1 MKEMMLIF
9 ALMAMSGLGY
19 RIMRRVDL
27 FRVKRRQE
35 KLSRWVNQKND
46 LRAGNGKPA
55 GRQDMDLDGAS
66 MVIKSSGK
74 DYGGKILKKVIL

>member
-19 RIMRRVDL
+19 QIMRRVDL

-46 LRAGNGKPA
+46 LRALVKI
-55 GRQDMDLDGAS
+55 
-66 MVIKSSGK
+66 MVEK
-74 DYGGKILKKVIL
+74 Y

>member
-55 GRQDMDLDGAS
+55 VRQDMDLDGAS